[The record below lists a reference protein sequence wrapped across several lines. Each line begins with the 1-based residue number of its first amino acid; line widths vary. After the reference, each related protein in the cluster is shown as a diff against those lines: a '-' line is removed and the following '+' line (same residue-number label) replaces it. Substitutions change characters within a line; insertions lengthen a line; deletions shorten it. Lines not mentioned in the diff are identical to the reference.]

1 MTKENRS
8 SCFSAIL
15 SIVIAIAA
23 AELALANTTHG
34 YLLVMTASKT
44 MRLCEEIWRF
54 TDSNIYFQ
62 TYGEEDKKIKTYRI
76 IVEKNPI
83 CEKRDRKG
91 VEDGK
96 RGKIR
101 GFFEDIGL
109 IRPNVDSRP
118 NQKSLVETE
127 PEGRS
132 LLERNDKDKNE

>member
-1 MTKENRS
+1 M
-8 SCFSAIL
+8 
-15 SIVIAIAA
+15 
-23 AELALANTTHG
+23 
-34 YLLVMTASKT
+34 
-44 MRLCEEIWRF
+44 
-54 TDSNIYFQ
+54 Q
-62 TYGEEDKKIKTYRI
+62 
-76 IVEKNPI
+76 KNSI